1 MASKEELIQTVQ
13 DLYNARRAKDIDGLM
28 AFVDPACSYRVVG
41 GERLAAANDR
51 VDDPVILRQNQE
63 TLMDTWDF
71 CNLQISSIHVDGDT
85 VFVHHAGQVSFVPN
99 GACFAA
105 EFMDKITFRNGRVV
119 DVVQF
124 IDTLQAAKVMGIA

>member
-1 MASKEELIQTVQ
+1 MASKEELIHAVQ
-13 DLYNARRAKDIDGLM
+13 ELYNARRAKDLDGLM
-28 AFVDPACSYRVVG
+28 SFTDPACSYRIVG
-41 GERLAAANDR
+41 GERLGAEATK
-51 VDDPVILRQNQE
+51 VDDPEILRQHHE
-63 TLMDTWDF
+63 VLMNTWDF

-85 VFVHHAGQVSFVPN
+85 VFVHHAGQVSFVPS

-105 EFMDKITFRNGRVV
+105 EFMDKITFRDGRVI